1 MKPVLRWWEV
11 ARGKMAGTTL
21 AALTLLTF
29 IFLGGPNLS
38 FSQLPISSGAP
49 YVGQKAPDFTLPDQN
64 GKPISLG
71 ELLKPGGTG
80 KSGGLVLIFYRGY
93 W

>member
-1 MKPVLRWWEV
+1 MKPILRKAEV
-11 ARGKMAGTTL
+11 VRLKAGGNAL
-21 AALTLLTF
+21 VKLTLLTF
-29 IFLGGPNLS
+29 VFFGFLNSS

-64 GKPISLG
+64 GKPVCLG
-71 ELLKPGGTG
+71 DLLRAERRG
-80 KSGGLVLIFYRGY
+80 KSNGLVLIFYRGY